1 MTTRLNLPYNGL
13 AQRQMR
19 TALGILALALAASGA
34 TAARQSVPPHGK
46 ITDALK
52 RMESKEAATR
62 ETAYDDLS
70 KICAES
76 ANPYGNTLRV
86 FFVQHPDEADRIEI
100 GLIRL
105 LQTENDASKTAQPG
119 TATESYGEYVF
130 NLTQTVSAL
139 HDERAIPV
147 LVESITASG
156 VDLAQFG
163 GRALEPVL
171 TQLENPNALVRAK
184 AMETALEILRKQNDS
199 ASRARI
205 RALILAGLDDQS
217 LVVRGAAVDSIDCL
231 EWRQEFVSNLEKI
244 AKADPDKLPGK
255 AIDGGDGNEFYP
267 VRYAARRVLRD
278 IRDNTTCQH

>member
-1 MTTRLNLPYNGL
+1 M
-13 AQRQMR
+13 
-19 TALGILALALAASGA
+19 
-34 TAARQSVPPHGK
+34 
-46 ITDALK
+46 
-52 RMESKEAATR
+52 
-62 ETAYDDLS
+62 
-70 KICAES
+70 
-76 ANPYGNTLRV
+76 
-86 FFVQHPDEADRIEI
+86 FFVQHPDEADRVKI

-105 LQTENDASKTAQPG
+105 LQTENHASKTAQPR

-156 VDLAQFG
+156 VDLVQFG

-171 TQLENPNALVRAK
+171 AQLENPNALVRAK

-199 ASRARI
+199 ASRDRI

-231 EWRQEFVSNLEKI
+231 EWRQVFVSKLEKI